1 MGIGLDI
8 ETGGH
13 VFQMFLTNSFGMT
26 ENQTFARTNSS
37 WADRGFRLGFNVS
50 RMFTL

>member
-26 ENQTFARTNSS
+26 ENQTFARTSSS